1 MRKIWKFRKASRR
14 KKKNNKNNLNQYNNR
29 KSSVG
34 TIYLNFN
41 LPMNAKDN
49 NSFHIIQ
56 KQHINIKSF
65 TGISE

>member
-1 MRKIWKFRKASRR
+1 MRKILKFQKASRR
-14 KKKNNKNNLNQYNNR
+14 KKRINFNQYNNR

-49 NSFHIIQ
+49 NSFHIIE

-65 TGISE
+65 KGISE

>member
-1 MRKIWKFRKASRR
+1 MRKILKFQKTSRR
-14 KKKNNKNNLNQYNNR
+14 KKRINLNQYNNG

-49 NSFHIIQ
+49 NSFHIIE